1 MQTILRIGI
10 LCLLGFS
17 AVAQVN
23 LSCFDKGQLVVN
35 GSTITI
41 TNFKIKNTGFASSG
55 ISYLGYYLS
64 TDENFTTSDIFLG
77 QDYVDAL
84 SQSQLS
90 TENFMIDLAGM
101 NIPNGT
107 YFVGAIIDHLNQV
120 PEYDETDNNDCYWT
134 TPKATVGG
142 KPNLSCAVT
151 GELTIDNSLI
161 KIYWVKIM
169 NSGTAPA
176 GESKA
181 GFYLSTDNVFTTSDI
196 FMGSVD
202 VPALVPGESVMI
214 DIDVDTDSLNLA
226 PGEYFIGYIIDYL
239 NQVPESN
246 EEDNRGCKFDQKLIV
261 NGIPSGNPDLACK
274 TLGELIVNNNTLDV
288 YIGWTTIQNIGNAAA
303 GASQVGF
310 YLSTDSQFGADDILF
325 ATRNI
330 PALQPGASEMISEEL
345 NVNLTSL
352 NLAPGLYQVIVVI
365 DHLKQV
371 TESNEDNNDDCFW
384 VEPKV
389 FIPSNTKPDLAC
401 KTLGELIVNN
411 NTLDVYIGWTTIQNT
426 GNAAAGA
433 SQVGFYLSTDSQF
446 GAGDILFA
454 TRNIPALQPGA
465 SEMISEEL
473 RANLTSLNL
482 APGLYQVIVVIDH
495 LKQVTESNEDNN
507 DDCFW
512 VEPKV
517 FIPSNTKP
525 DLACK
530 TLGELIVN
538 NNTLDVYVGWTTIQN
553 IGNAAAGAS
562 QVGFYLSTDS
572 QFGAGDILFATRNIP
587 ALQPSAS
594 EMISEQLNVNLT
606 SLNLAPGLYQVI
618 VVIDHLKQVTESN
631 EDNNDDCFWV
641 EPKVFIPNNAKP
653 DLACKALGEL
663 IINNNTLDV
672 YIGWTSVQNIGNAA
686 AGASQIG
693 FYAST
698 DNQFSPNDKLIA
710 TYNIGALQP
719 GASQVL
725 DPQINVNVTGANL
738 APGSYQVIVV
748 IDHLKQVTES
758 NEDNNDDCFW
768 NEPKI
773 FIPAPNLKPNLT
785 CLDRG
790 FLTVNG
796 SSVSI
801 SQLKIINNGSGQ
813 ADQSKVGVY
822 LSLDQHFTTTDFLIG
837 KIDIPKLANGSSII
851 TSFQTNVA
859 HLGIPA
865 GDYFVGIITDNDK
878 QVEETNENDN
888 NTCSWATPKVH
899 VAQLLPNLLCFDRG
913 HLSISDTKLT
923 FSSIKIQNN
932 GSAAA
937 NASAI
942 GFYLS
947 SDNVITT
954 NDIFIGAVTIPGLN
968 AGQTATL
975 GNFAIDVSFL
985 NLANG
990 TYTIGFITDYNQLVG
1005 ESNENDNNLCS
1016 YDQKLVIQNGK
1027 PNLVC
1032 DFGGELA
1039 VSGTKVDISW
1049 VRIKNAGNL
1058 KSGATRVGFYLSTD
1072 QHFSTSD
1079 YFIGS
1084 RSLPELLSGAV
1095 ATLNP
1100 FSVDVSSLNIPAGS
1114 YFVGILIDDT
1124 NQVVESN
1131 ESDNNT
1137 CSFVHPKVTI
1147 ASPKPNLVCS
1157 NLGELTVNGANVHI
1171 SWTKVQNNGGSTANA
1186 TKVGYYL
1193 STDTYFRHSPQ
1204 KNLKLLFIDFPIF
1217 IILNQLAY
1225 KYLN

>member
-345 NVNLTSL
+345 NV
-352 NLAPGLYQVIVVI
+352 
-365 DHLKQV
+365 
-371 TESNEDNNDDCFW
+371 
-384 VEPKV
+384 
-389 FIPSNTKPDLAC
+389 
-401 KTLGELIVNN
+401 
-411 NTLDVYIGWTTIQNT
+411 
-426 GNAAAGA
+426 
-433 SQVGFYLSTDSQF
+433 
-446 GAGDILFA
+446 
-454 TRNIPALQPGA
+454 
-465 SEMISEEL
+465 
-473 RANLTSLNL
+473 NLTSLNL